1 VKSPMKEPAW
11 TIVLGGLFLSLA
23 LVLPLLFHALGLGSA
38 FLPMFYPLVLGGFL
52 LPWSVA
58 VSLGIAA
65 PLLSALLTGM
75 PPFYPPIA
83 PVMMVEGVVLALG
96 PFIFYQKWRWNRWL
110 ALLITLGLD
119 RLLLLGLVWVLAEWL
134 RLPRLFI
141 TVSSVLRGLPGII
154 IMMVVLPPL
163 IKELEKQINWHFATY
178 LEKGREAIGLK
189 NK

>member
-1 VKSPMKEPAW
+1 
-11 TIVLGGLFLSLA
+11 
-23 LVLPLLFHALGLGSA
+23 
-38 FLPMFYPLVLGGFL
+38 
-52 LPWSVA
+52 
-58 VSLGIAA
+58 
-65 PLLSALLTGM
+65 
-75 PPFYPPIA
+75 
-83 PVMMVEGVVLALG
+83 
-96 PFIFYQKWRWNRWL
+96 
-110 ALLITLGLD
+110 
-119 RLLLLGLVWVLAEWL
+119 LLLLGLVWVLAEWL